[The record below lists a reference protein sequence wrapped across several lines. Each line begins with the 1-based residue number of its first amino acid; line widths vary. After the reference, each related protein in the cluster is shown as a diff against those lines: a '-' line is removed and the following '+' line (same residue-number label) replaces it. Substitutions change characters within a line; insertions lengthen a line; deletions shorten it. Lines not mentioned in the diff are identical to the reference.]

1 VASIVVLGAGLA
13 GSAFCV
19 PLADQEHEVRLVGTH
34 VDQPTIEALASGGGF
49 HPRLGVSLPAAVRP
63 LAHDRLAEALRDEVA
78 LVVIAVSTAGVPWA
92 AEQLA
97 AAAAGRRAPPI
108 LLLTKGLAAAGGNI
122 RVLPAVV
129 EGVLRAGRLEYAGVG
144 GIGGPCLAL
153 ELAAR
158 RDTAAVIAYP
168 DPAVLPRLIDL
179 ISAPYYHVRPSTD
192 VVGVEACAALKNLV
206 VMAVGAVM
214 GQLEVVGEAPNG
226 ARMHNA
232 AAAVFSQA
240 LGELEHLVRALGG
253 RFETVFG
260 LAGAGDLFVT
270 CQGGRNGRMGRLLG
284 RGLTYREA
292 KATHMPDDTVEG
304 AELALAVGPTL
315 AEWWTSGR
323 LDPEAVPLS
332 RALIDAICHDHPF
345 EIPWPQLH
353 WPP

>member
-1 VASIVVLGAGLA
+1 MARPSTARSSTRSRRAAFIR
-13 GSAFCV
+13 GSRCALPPSV
-19 PLADQEHEVRLVGTH
+19 TPLPHE
-34 VDQPTIEALASGGGF
+34 
-49 HPRLGVSLPAAVRP
+49 
-63 LAHDRLAEALRDEVA
+63 RLAEALRGDVA
-78 LVVIAVSTAGVPWA
+78 LAVIAVSTAGVPWA

-97 AAAAGRRAPPI
+97 AALAGHAPPI
-108 LLLTKGLAAAGGNI
+108 LLVTKGLAAADGEI
-122 RVLPAVV
+122 RVLPTLV
-129 EGVLRAGRLEYAGVG
+129 EDALRAQRRAHSGVG

-158 RDTAAVIAYP
+158 RETAAVIAHP
-168 DPAVLPRLIDL
+168 DPAVLPGLIDL
-179 ISAPYYHVRPSTD
+179 VSAPYYHVRPSTD

-240 LGELEHLVRALGG
+240 LGELEHLVHALGG
-253 RFETVFG
+253 RVETVLG

-284 RGLTYREA
+284 SGLRYREA

-315 AEWWTSGR
+315 AEWCANGR
-323 LDPEAVPLS
+323 LDPDTVPLS

-345 EIPWPQLH
+345 AIPWPQLH

>member
-1 VASIVVLGAGLA
+1 MAKVVVLGAGLA
-13 GSAFCV
+13 GSAFCI
-19 PLADQEHEVRLVGTH
+19 PLADRGHDVRLVGTH
-34 VDQPTIEALASGGGF
+34 VDQELIETLTSTGF
-49 HPRLGVSLPAAVRP
+49 HPRLKVKLPPSVTP
-63 LAHDRLAEALRDEVA
+63 LPHDRLGDALKGDVA

-92 AEQLA
+92 AERLA
-97 AAAAGRRAPPI
+97 AAVERAAPI
-108 LLLTKGLAAAGGNI
+108 LLVTKGLAAAGGEI
-122 RVLPAVV
+122 RLLPSLV
-129 EGVLRAGRLEYAGVG
+129 EDALERRGIEMLGVG

-158 RDTAAVIAYP
+158 RDTAAVIAHP
-168 DPAVLPRLIDL
+168 DPRTLEQLIDL
-179 ISAPYYHVRPSTD
+179 IGAPYYHVRPSAD
-192 VVGVEACAALKNLV
+192 VAGVEACAAFKNLV

-214 GQLEVVGEAPNG
+214 GQLDVVGEAENG
-226 ARMHNA
+226 ARMHNS

-253 RFETVFG
+253 RRETVYG

-284 RGLTYREA
+284 RGLRYREA
-292 KATHMPDDTVEG
+292 KAAHMPHDTVEG

-315 AEWWTSGR
+315 AAWCASGR
-323 LDPEAVPLS
+323 LDPDALPLS

-345 EIPWPQLH
+345 AIPWSQLH

>member
-1 VASIVVLGAGLA
+1 VARIVVLGAGLA
-13 GSAFCV
+13 GGAFCM
-19 PLADQEHEVRLVGTH
+19 PLADRGHEVRLVGTP
-34 VDQPTIEALASGGGF
+34 VDRPIIESLAQDGF
-49 HPRLGVSLPAAVRP
+49 HPRLGVRLPSAVTP
-63 LAHDRLAEALRDEVA
+63 LPHERLAEALAGEVA

-92 AEQLA
+92 AGQLGA
-97 AAAAGRRAPPI
+97 ALAGRAPPI
-108 LLLTKGLAAAGGNI
+108 LLVTKGLAAADGAI
-122 RVLPAVV
+122 RVLPSLV
-129 EGVLRAGRLEYAGVG
+129 EDALRGRRRGHSGVG

-158 RDTAAVIAYP
+158 RETAAVIAHP
-168 DPAVLPRLIDL
+168 DPAVLPGLIEL

-214 GQLEVVGEAPNG
+214 GRLEVVGEAPNG

-232 AAAVFSQA
+232 AAALFSQA
-240 LGELEHLVRALGG
+240 LGELEHLVHALGG
-253 RFETVFG
+253 RVETVLG

-284 RGLTYREA
+284 QGLRYREA
-292 KATHMPDDTVEG
+292 KATCMPDDTVEG

-315 AEWWTSGR
+315 TAWCANGR
-323 LDPEAVPLS
+323 LDPDTVPLS

-345 EIPWPQLH
+345 AIPWPQLH

>member
-1 VASIVVLGAGLA
+1 MARVVVLGAGLA

-19 PLADQEHEVRLVGTH
+19 PLADQGHEVSLVGTH
-34 VDQPTIEALASGGGF
+34 VDREVIDELAASGF
-49 HPRLGVSLPAAVRP
+49 HPRLKVRLPPSVTP
-63 LAHDRLAEALRDEVA
+63 LPHERLAEALRGDVA

-97 AAAAGRRAPPI
+97 IATSGRAPPI
-108 LLLTKGLAAAGGNI
+108 LMVTKGLAAAGGEI

-129 EGVLRAGRLEYAGVG
+129 EDALRARRLPYAGVG

-158 RDTAAVIAYP
+158 RETAAVIAHP
-168 DPAVLPRLIDL
+168 DPAVLPGLIDL

-214 GQLEVVGEAPNG
+214 GQLETVGEAANG

-240 LGELEHLVRALGG
+240 LGELEHLVHALGG
-253 RFETVFG
+253 EVETVLG

-284 RGLTYREA
+284 RGLRYRAA

-315 AEWWTSGR
+315 AEWCAHGR
-323 LDPEAVPLS
+323 LDPDTIPLS
-332 RALIDAICHDHPF
+332 RALIDAICHDHRF
-345 EIPWPQLH
+345 AIPWPQLH

>member
-1 VASIVVLGAGLA
+1 VAKVVVLGAGLA

-19 PLADQEHEVRLVGTH
+19 PLADQGHEVCLVGTH
-34 VDQPTIEALASGGGF
+34 VDRPIIEALATTGF
-49 HPRLGVSLPAAVRP
+49 HPRLGVTLPRSVRP
-63 LAHDRLAEALRDEVA
+63 FPHDRLGEALSGEVA

-92 AEQLA
+92 AAQLA
-97 AAAAGRRAPPI
+97 AALRRVPPI
-108 LLLTKGLAAAGGNI
+108 LLVTKGLAAAGGEI
-122 RVLPAVV
+122 RILPAVV
-129 EGVLRAGRLEYAGVG
+129 EDELRARGLEGPAVG

-158 RDTAAVIAYP
+158 RDTATVVAHP
-168 DPAVLPRLIDL
+168 DPTIGNRLIEL
-179 ISAPYYHVRPSTD
+179 LSAAYFHGRPSTD

-206 VMAVGAVM
+206 VMAIGAVM
-214 GQLEVVGEAPNG
+214 GRLELVGEAENG
-226 ARMHNA
+226 ARMHNS

-240 LGELEHLVRALGG
+240 LGELEHFVRALGG
-253 RFETVFG
+253 DVATVCG

-284 RGLTYREA
+284 RGLRFREA

-315 AEWWTSGR
+315 DAWCASGR
-323 LDPEAVPLS
+323 LDPDTVPLS

-353 WPP
+353 WL

>member
-1 VASIVVLGAGLA
+1 MARIVVLGAGLA

-19 PLADQEHEVRLVGTH
+19 PLADQGHEVFLVGTH
-34 VDQPTIEALASGGGF
+34 VDREIIDALASSGA
-49 HPRLGVSLPAAVRP
+49 HPRLGVGLPAAVRP
-63 LAHDRLAEALRDEVA
+63 LPHDRLGEALRDDVA
-78 LVVIAVSTAGVPWA
+78 LAVIAVSTAGVPWA
-92 AEQLA
+92 AQRIAAVA
-97 AAAAGRRAPPI
+97 AADRQAPPV
-108 LLLTKGLAAAGGNI
+108 LLVTKGLAAAGGEI
-122 RVLPAVV
+122 RVLPALV
-129 EGVLRAGRLEYAGVG
+129 EDALRQHDVASSGVG

-158 RDTAAVIAYP
+158 RETAAVIAHP
-168 DPAVLPRLIDL
+168 DPAVLDRLIDL
-179 ISAPYYHVRPSTD
+179 ISAPYYHVRPSGD
-192 VVGVEACAALKNLV
+192 VIGIEACAALKNLV

-214 GQLEVVGEAPNG
+214 GQLEIVGEAANG

-284 RGLTYREA
+284 RGLRYREA
-292 KATHMPDDTVEG
+292 KATYMPDETVEG

-315 AEWWTSGR
+315 AEWWASRR
-323 LDPEAVPLS
+323 LDPEAIPLS

-345 EIPWPQLH
+345 VIPWSQLH